1 MEKSMF
7 TWYRLQCWWK
17 FVCFQMEQNKLSGK
31 TPSMKM
37 KLPPIFYHGWE
48 IVFSS
53 TKITSGEA
61 MIKLCFPEWTW
72 DIKELPQSKECQV
85 MHI

>member
-1 MEKSMF
+1 
-7 TWYRLQCWWK
+7 
-17 FVCFQMEQNKLSGK
+17 MEQNKLSGK

-61 MIKLCFPEWTW
+61 MIKLCFPE
-72 DIKELPQSKECQV
+72 
-85 MHI
+85 